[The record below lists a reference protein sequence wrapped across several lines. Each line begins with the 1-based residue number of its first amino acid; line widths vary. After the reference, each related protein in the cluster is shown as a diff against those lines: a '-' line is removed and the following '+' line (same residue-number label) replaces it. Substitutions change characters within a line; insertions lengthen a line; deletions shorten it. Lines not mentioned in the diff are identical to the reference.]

1 MVGFV
6 SGSKTQAVQT
16 ATQIMSNASR
26 AQYSAN
32 PHFLHTLSGLLAR
45 QAIVVEHAISAPD
58 GSILLTSGSRL
69 QPRHFQL
76 LPQQQ
81 LRSPLE
87 SSLALP
93 DFAAHR
99 LLREKSDQ
107 LLADQALL
115 QQLLQKTTHRHACL
129 AVLENLPLNPAL
141 TVLLAML
148 DQQQLLEHGLLC
160 CLFSLGLA
168 LRTGQ
173 SSALLEQ
180 IALAA
185 LFHDIGE
192 LYLDAGHPAQVAA
205 GSAPLAWRHRMVHP
219 LIAYRQML
227 QLGQHPQLEAIAL
240 AMLQHHERLDGSG
253 YPRREKEKQ
262 LGITGQLIA
271 VADLSC
277 RLLQKSHPG
286 QRLDIALR
294 IIPGEFHRPAVAVMH
309 RALQQLDKDTAAMPT
324 SAQAMAALH
333 ALLKRIGEITHLL
346 LNLQEETLT
355 AAGQAAL
362 GRCMGQFDT
371 IQRSLF
377 STGMQ
382 ASQPLAQEEDLQL
395 EILLVTEEIN
405 WRLRNLG
412 RDLSLAQDKLGP
424 DDAMLF
430 QSLSSVLLAGTPA

>member
-1 MVGFV
+1 
-6 SGSKTQAVQT
+6 
-16 ATQIMSNASR
+16 MSNASR

-32 PHFLHTLSGLLAR
+32 PHFLNTLSGLLAR
-45 QAIVVEHAISAPD
+45 QAIVVGHAVTAPD
-58 GSILLTSGSRL
+58 GSILLTSGSQL
-69 QPRHFQL
+69 QARHFQL
-76 LPQQQ
+76 LPQQL

-87 SSLALP
+87 SSLVLP

-99 LLREKSDQ
+99 LLREKSNQ
-107 LLADQALL
+107 LLASQPLL
-115 QQLLQKTTHRHACL
+115 PQLLEKTAHRHACL
-129 AVLENLPLNPAL
+129 SVLENLPLNHAL

-148 DQQQLLEHGLLC
+148 EEQQLLEHSLLC
-160 CLFSLGLA
+160 CLISLGLA

-173 SSALLEQ
+173 SSTLLEQ

-192 LYLDAGHPAQVAA
+192 LYLDAGQAA
-205 GSAPLAWRHRMVHP
+205 TSNRAGPLPWRQRMVHP

-227 QLGQHPQLEAIAL
+227 QLGQHQQLEAIAL
-240 AMLQHHERLDGSG
+240 AILQHHERLDGSG

-262 LGITGQLIA
+262 LGIAGQLIA

-277 RLLQKSHPG
+277 RLLQKNHPC

-294 IIPGEFHRPAVAVMH
+294 IIPGEFHRPAVGVMNCV
-309 RALQQLDKDTAAMPT
+309 LKQLDKGALATPT
-324 SAQAMAALH
+324 PPQAMEALH

-355 AAGQAAL
+355 AAGQTAL
-362 GRCMGQFDT
+362 SRCMDQFDT

-382 ASQPLAQEEDLQL
+382 TSPPLGQEEDLQL
-395 EILLVTEEIN
+395 EILLVVEEIN

-412 RDLSLAQDKLGP
+412 RDLNLVQDKLGP
-424 DDAMLF
+424 DDVMLF
-430 QSLSSVLLAGTPA
+430 QPLSSVLLASLPA